1 VTKGLAAFVAV
12 CIILAGSGYLYF
24 QWQWS
29 KVARVAIDDLVGDS
43 GGLMNVLLVGSD
55 SRDRLEGDMADQ
67 AGKNQ
72 VSGRRS
78 DTIMILHMDS
88 KNKKAAILSIPRDLW
103 VKMAPSAQSGSGQ
116 SNRINAAY
124 SVGGPKGLVDTI
136 QSSLGIPINH
146 YVEVDFVG
154 FKDIVDA
161 VGGVN
166 VFVPAPARDK
176 FSGLRI
182 GEPGCIKLDGVAGLA
197 WVRSRHYESF
207 ESGKWREDPT
217 SDLGR
222 IQRQQDF
229 IRRMLRKA
237 LSSGLTN
244 PIRLNRLIGIGVHD
258 VTLDTQMSTPDV
270 MKLAKRFRS
279 LDPETVDMLTVPTTG
294 TNIGGASVL
303 LIKKDEAQPY
313 IDRLNGR
320 VPPVAD
326 GAPAARP
333 ADVRVRVLNGTGADG
348 IASQAGAL
356 METAGF
362 NVADKGDADSFSYTK
377 SQIRY
382 APGQLAKAQLLQ
394 RYLQAGATIKEDK
407 TLRTVD
413 VAVVL
418 GSDYTGVRAQPG
430 PAAGAPPTTVAH
442 PSSTPA
448 PKGAPAQ
455 ASC

>member
-1 VTKGLAAFVAV
+1 MGVAGFVAF

-29 KVARVAIDDLVGDS
+29 KVDRVDIGELDGDQ

-72 VSGRRS
+72 VSGKRS
-78 DTIMILHMDS
+78 DTIMVLHMDS
-88 KNKKAAILSIPRDLW
+88 KQKKAAILSIPRDLW
-103 VKMAPSAQSGSGQ
+103 VKLDGGTQ
-116 SNRINAAY
+116 SNRVNAAY
-124 SVGGPKGLVDTI
+124 AFGGPESLVKTV

-176 FSGLRI
+176 FSELRI
-182 GEPGCIKLDGVAGLA
+182 GEPGCVKLDGIAGLA

-207 ESGKWREDPT
+207 EAGKWREDP
-217 SDLGR
+217 SGDLGR

-244 PIRLNRLIGIGVHD
+244 PVRLNRLITIGVQD
-258 VTLDTQMSTPDV
+258 VTLDSEMSTPDV
-270 MKLAKRFRS
+270 LKLAKRFRS
-279 LDPETVDMLTVPTTG
+279 LDPETVDMLTLPTTQA
-294 TNIGGASVL
+294 NIGGASVL
-303 LIKKDEAQPY
+303 IMKKDEAQPY

-320 VPPVAD
+320 TAPGGGG
-326 GAPAARP
+326 GAAARP
-333 ADVRVRVLNGTGADG
+333 GDVRVRVLNGSGAEG
-348 IASQAGAL
+348 MAGQASLA
-356 METAGF
+356 MEAAGF
-362 NVADKGDADSFSYTK
+362 NVADKGDADSFSYVK
-377 SQIRY
+377 SQIRH

-394 RYLQAGATIKEDK
+394 RYLEAGASIKEDR

-413 VAVVL
+413 LAVVL
-418 GSDYTGVRAQPG
+418 GADYTGVRASPG
-430 PAAGAPPTTVAH
+430 AASGGTPTPPTTLAR
-442 PSSTPA
+442 PPSTPA